1 MSAYVMA
8 LDQGTSSSRT
18 LIFDAQAHVVAQA
31 AEPVPIAYPHP
42 GWVEQDARAIWAT
55 QQRTMQA
62 ALAQAGLKPGQ
73 LSAIGITNQRETT
86 IVWDRRTGEPLGNA
100 IVWQDRRT
108 AALCDQLKAE
118 GLESDVRLRTGLV
131 VDPYFS
137 ATKLRWI
144 LDKRPGA
151 RELAGKGRLAFG
163 TVDAWLIWQ
172 LTGGRLHAVDATNAS
187 RTMLYDIFA
196 GQWDEALLD
205 RLGIPALVLPEV
217 RDSSGVL
224 AETAPEVL
232 GAPVPIAG
240 VAGDQHAA
248 LFGQAC
254 FAPGMAKNT
263 YGTGCFL
270 LINTGDAPI
279 HSSHGMLTTLAWQMG
294 GKRTYALEGAVF
306 IAGAVVQWLRDSLGL
321 FSASAETQGMA
332 EAVPDTGGVYLVPA
346 FVGLG
351 APHWDPYARGAILGL
366 TRDTNRN
373 HLARAALESIAFQSY
388 DVLRCM
394 EEDTGRTLSTLR
406 VDGGAAANDFLCQFQ
421 ADILGREVSR
431 PRLVETTALGA
442 AFLAG
447 LATGVWRNTAAI
459 EALWAEERR
468 FVPQQ
473 SPEAVRHLL
482 EDWVRAVER
491 AKGWAKA

>member
-1 MSAYVMA
+1 MPAYVMA
-8 LDQGTSSSRT
+8 LDQGTTSSRT
-18 LIFDAQAHVVAQA
+18 IIFDEQAQVVAQA
-31 AEPVPIAYPHP
+31 AEPLPISYPRP
-42 GWVEQDARAIWAT
+42 GWVEQDPLQIWAT
-55 QQRTMQA
+55 QRRTLEA
-62 ALAQAGLKPGQ
+62 ALAQAGLRAEQ
-73 LSAIGITNQRETT
+73 LTAIGITNQRETT
-86 IVWDRRTGEPLGNA
+86 LVWDRETGEPLGNA

-108 AALCDQLKAE
+108 AAFCDELKAE
-118 GLESDVRLRTGLV
+118 GLEADVRLRTGLV
-131 VDPYFS
+131 IDPYFS

-151 RELAGKGRLAFG
+151 RDLANKGRLAFG

-172 LTGGRLHAVDATNAS
+172 LTGGKVHAVDATNAS

-196 GQWDEALLD
+196 NQWDEALLD
-205 RLGIPALVLPEV
+205 RLHIPALVLPEV
-217 RDSSGVL
+217 RDSSGVV
-224 AETAPEVL
+224 AETDPDVV
-232 GAPVPIAG
+232 GARVPIAG

-254 FAPGMAKNT
+254 FEPGMAKNT
-263 YGTGCFL
+263 YGTGCFM
-270 LINTGDAPI
+270 LINTGAEPI
-279 HSSHGMLTTLAWQMG
+279 HSSHGLLTTLAWQMHG
-294 GKRTYALEGAVF
+294 RQTYALEGAVF
-306 IAGAVVQWLRDSLGL
+306 IAGAVVQWLRDGLGL
-321 FSASAETQGMA
+321 FAASAETQGMA
-332 EAVPDTGGVYLVPA
+332 ESVADTGGVYLVPA

-394 EEDTGRTLSTLR
+394 EEDTGLTLQTLR

-421 ADILGREVSR
+421 ADILGRDVSR

-447 LATGVWRNTAAI
+447 LATNVWRNPSVI
-459 EALWAEERR
+459 RNLWAEERR
-468 FVPQQ
+468 FTPHREPAEVQ
-473 SPEAVRHLL
+473 HLL
-482 EDWVRAVER
+482 ADWVRAVER
-491 AKGWAKA
+491 AKGWARE